1 MSGERGERQIGAN
14 PHPNRDEWGMSE
26 KLRFNAELLR
36 AHLETASLSQRH
48 LARLVGVDHK
58 TVSNWLRG
66 GMPGRDN
73 LRKLGEVFDIDPMFF
88 CADPFDMLFSES
100 MTLLYKIFLKERKG
114 DLEIKV
120 TLSGLVR
127 LGEALGVFKEPP
139 QPELELPESVLQSVL
154 PKLEERAR
162 AEAQVMQMADE
173 NFIKAFVAE
182 HRDKI
187 EALLAADSE
196 NELLRPPRVAV

>member
-1 MSGERGERQIGAN
+1 M
-14 PHPNRDEWGMSE
+14 
-26 KLRFNAELLR
+26 
-36 AHLETASLSQRH
+36 
-48 LARLVGVDHK
+48 
-58 TVSNWLRG
+58 
-66 GMPGRDN
+66 
-73 LRKLGEVFDIDPMFF
+73 
-88 CADPFDMLFSES
+88 
-100 MTLLYKIFLKERKG
+100 
-114 DLEIKV
+114 
-120 TLSGLVR
+120 R

-187 EALLAADSE
+187 EAFAGSRFGE
-196 NELLRPPRVAV
+196 